1 MKLNQLAKDLG
12 ITTESFMK
20 FIQDFDLELSECMS
34 TQMEV
39 KPDFERFARE
49 NADFLKRYQADLDH
63 AKSVSDI
70 AQTINQPEEKVEEFI
85 KKEKPVLYDN
95 GIFKSSVSSFGID
108 NKMGG
113 NYKFVYDYFGKKS
126 GLKERDFIGYRDLF
140 FYISRS
146 LDPFINQEQILNW
159 GIHKPAGIILYG
171 PPGSGKIFWANKIA
185 EIIGYKFT
193 EVKKHYLGTSFVD
206 GHKTSFN
213 DFLIQMMKDEK
224 VLLFMDDFDRIMRP
238 RSEDSSVNSCD
249 EATKEIVL
257 HSVSR
262 FEEEDLLMIGS
273 ANTLAPIDKE
283 VMAPGRFDVLIPVFP
298 PNTRE
303 RSEMIL
309 YHMIDK
315 LPENSLLLKILR
327 HNNADHRPF
336 WNEIAAQ
343 MKVFSNTMIV
353 DFTQSLKIR
362 IRNQYL
368 KNSNENLKLDAKLL
382 NGALRDARVK
392 LTDEYLDSIDR
403 FILDVSN
410 NNFDDFPNRVREL
423 IMELNSYKIV
433 EKPRKTIG
441 FTHNSDQNK
450 ET

>member
-1 MKLNQLAKDLG
+1 MKLNELAKDLN
-12 ITTESFMK
+12 ISTESFMK

-63 AKSVSDI
+63 SKSVSDI
-70 AQTINQPEEKVEEFI
+70 AQTINQPEEKVEEII
-85 KKEKPVLYDN
+85 KKEKPKLYDN
-95 GIFKSSVSSFGID
+95 GIFRSSVSSFGID
-108 NKMGG
+108 NKLGG

-146 LDPFINQEQILNW
+146 LEPFINKEQILNW

-185 EIIGYKFT
+185 EIIGYTFT

-206 GHKTSFN
+206 GRQTSFN

-224 VLLFMDDFDRIMRP
+224 VLLFMDDFDQIMRQ
-238 RSEDSSVNSCD
+238 RSEKVSVNSCD
-249 EATKEIVL
+249 EATKEIIL

-273 ANTLAPIDKE
+273 ASSLSLIDKE

-298 PNTRE
+298 PNARE

-309 YHMIDK
+309 YHMTEN
-315 LPENSLLLKILR
+315 LPEDSLLLKILR
-327 HNNADHRPF
+327 NNKADHRPF
-336 WNEIAAQ
+336 WTEVASQ

-368 KNSNENLKLDAKLL
+368 KDSNESMKLDTKLL
-382 NGALRDARVK
+382 NSALRDARVK
-392 LTDEYLDSIDR
+392 LTDEYLDRIEQ
-403 FILDVSN
+403 FIIDVSN
-410 NNFDDFPNRVREL
+410 TNFDDFPTRVREL
-423 IMELNSYKIV
+423 SKELNSYKIV

-441 FTHNSDQNK
+441 FTHNTDDPK
-450 ET
+450 K